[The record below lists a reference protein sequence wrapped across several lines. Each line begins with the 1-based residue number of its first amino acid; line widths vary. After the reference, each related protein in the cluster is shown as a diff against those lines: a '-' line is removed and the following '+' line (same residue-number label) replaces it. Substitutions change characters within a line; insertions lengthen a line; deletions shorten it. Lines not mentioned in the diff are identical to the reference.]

1 VIAIADGG
9 TGTIGNARVLCN
21 PCHVAK
27 TLRDL
32 IARGGGSQ
40 ARWIDYLN
48 EVARVKTARA
58 EAVKARK
65 AAREARKAASFNP
78 EG

>member
-1 VIAIADGG
+1 MGG
-9 TGTIGNARVLCN
+9 TGTIDNAQVLCT

-40 ARWIDYLN
+40 ARSIGYLN
-48 EVARVKTARA
+48 EVARAKAARA
-58 EAVKARK
+58 DAAGIRK
-65 AAREARKAASFNP
+65 AARQARKDASVNP
-78 EG
+78 DA

>member
-1 VIAIADGG
+1 M
-9 TGTIGNARVLCN
+9 IGNARVLCK

-27 TLRDL
+27 TLSDL

-40 ARWIDYLN
+40 ARWNDYLA
-48 EVARVKTARA
+48 EVTRVKGARA

-65 AAREARKAASFNP
+65 AAREARKAASVNP
-78 EG
+78 VG